1 MKILHIAGAA
11 IMDKFYQTFFTK
23 LFDMGYPCDV
33 YSAFDNNRFSVEEQ
47 NEVELRYRE
56 KHIGFYAAP
65 IKTPLDRFMYKTKI
79 KKFTK
84 DLLHTININD
94 YYTVHAHSLYSDGGV
109 AYELFKQYQIPYFV
123 AIRTTDTNY
132 FMKYYPWLNGY
143 AREIIENAKAVF
155 YISGDIKKSVI
166 ENLYNGKSGTLADE
180 GCIVP
185 NGIDDFW
192 IKHKAKEHRR
202 RQPYNKCI
210 KLIHVSRLLK
220 VKRVD
225 LSILAVVEMKKR
237 GWDPHLDIVG
247 DGEEYDYL
255 LDFVKKHGL
264 ESNVSL
270 KGKITIKDELLKL
283 YYDEDVFLMLSENET
298 FGISYIEA
306 ISQGVPIIGRSGT
319 GVSSYFSSVP
329 VGVFI
334 SNDEPVHI
342 ADAIENVIN
351 NYEDYS
357 HNCLSQVGNFD
368 WKYIIMQYCKL
379 YDEIK
384 EKSK

>member
-1 MKILHIAGAA
+1 M
-11 IMDKFYQTFFTK
+11 
-23 LFDMGYPCDV
+23 
-33 YSAFDNNRFSVEEQ
+33 
-47 NEVELRYRE
+47 
-56 KHIGFYAAP
+56 
-65 IKTPLDRFMYKTKI
+65 
-79 KKFTK
+79 
-84 DLLHTININD
+84 
-94 YYTVHAHSLYSDGGV
+94 
-109 AYELFKQYQIPYFV
+109 
-123 AIRTTDTNY
+123 
-132 FMKYYPWLNGY
+132 
-143 AREIIENAKAVF
+143 
-155 YISGDIKKSVI
+155 
-166 ENLYNGKSGTLADE
+166 
-180 GCIVP
+180 
-185 NGIDDFW
+185 
-192 IKHKAKEHRR
+192 
-202 RQPYNKCI
+202 
-210 KLIHVSRLLK
+210 
-220 VKRVD
+220 
-225 LSILAVVEMKKR
+225 
-237 GWDPHLDIVG
+237 G